1 MKSIF
6 KLLKEIN
13 KKPGINQRA
22 LSINSEMSLG
32 KVNALVEDLEF
43 NKFVT
48 REKNGREHR
57 YFINDKGLELLESEL
72 KLSQNTHLELHK
84 DKDILPSKAVVLVAG
99 RNKNFNK
106 PIGLV
111 EVNGEKLIDR
121 TIKQLKNSGIKD
133 IILVVGYQ
141 ADIFKEKLSKDIIV
155 VENKDYKWT
164 GTMASLAIAAPYI
177 DCDFILVEGD
187 IVIEDIGISETIK
200 YPKRD
205 CVLITQESGSG
216 DEGFVE
222 IKDNYI
228 YKISKDISQ
237 LNKID
242 GEMIGISKVSYEFY
256 IKMIDA
262 YKYNKNP
269 YMNYEYMMIDI
280 SKQYSLGYVKIDN
293 LLWHEIDT
301 VEHHRF
307 VKEKLLSKILRK
319 EESIKLYN
327 LKEIVCNV
335 MNVEDSSIKD
345 ISPIGGMTNKNYKVL
360 INEEA
365 YVLRVPGNGTEEMI
379 SRVDEIKTAV
389 YANDIGVDA
398 ELIYFNE
405 DTGVKV
411 SKFINN
417 AETLTADA
425 AKKQHNMNLVCD
437 ILRILHTSTKEM
449 ENNFDIYE
457 KIEKYEKLLGKSKG
471 NNFEDYLTV
480 KNQVLDLKSIMKD
493 LDMSLTPCHN
503 DTLAANFIK
512 SGQDKM
518 YLIDWEYGGMN
529 DPMWDVASYCLENEF
544 SEDEEELFLKIY
556 FEGDIEDK
564 YKTRIL
570 INKIYQDFLW
580 SIWTNIKEASGDD
593 FGSYGIDRYNRAKSN
608 LSIVLEG
615 KR

>member
-1 MKSIF
+1 MKNIF

-43 NKFVT
+43 NRFVT

-57 YFINDKGLELLESEL
+57 YFINDKGLEFLESEL
-72 KLSQNTHLELHK
+72 KLSQDTHLELHK
-84 DKDILPSKAVVLVAG
+84 DKNVLPSKAVVLVAG
-99 RNKNFNK
+99 RNKSFNK

-111 EVNGEKLIDR
+111 DVNGEKLIDR

-164 GTMASLAIAAPYI
+164 GTMASLAVAAPYI
-177 DCDFILVEGD
+177 DRDFILVEGD

-222 IKDNYI
+222 IKDDYI
-228 YKISKDISQ
+228 YKISKDIAQ

-242 GEMIGISKVSYEFY
+242 GEMIGISKISYEFY
-256 IKMIDA
+256 VKMIDA

-269 YMNYEYMMIDI
+269 YMNYEYMMLDI

-301 VEHHRF
+301 VEHHKF
-307 VKEKLLSKILRK
+307 VEKKLLSKILRK
-319 EESIKLYN
+319 EESLKLYN
-327 LKEIVCNV
+327 LREIVCNV

-389 YANDIGVDA
+389 YANEIGVDA

-405 DTGVKV
+405 DTGMKV
-411 SKFINN
+411 SKFIDN

-425 AKKQHNMNLVCD
+425 AKKQHNMSLVCE
-437 ILRILHTSTKEM
+437 ILRTLHTSTKEM
-449 ENNFDIYE
+449 ENDFDIYG
-457 KIEKYEKLLGKSKG
+457 KIEKYEKLLEKSKG
-471 NNFEDYLTV
+471 NNFEDYLIV
-480 KNQVLDLKSIMKD
+480 KNQILDLKIIMKD
-493 LDMSLTPCHN
+493 LNMNLTPCHN
-503 DTLAANFIK
+503 DTLASNFIK
-512 SGQDKM
+512 SGQDRM

-529 DPMWDVASYCLENEF
+529 DPMWDLSSYCLENEF
-544 SEDEEELFLKIY
+544 SEDEEELFLNIY